1 MNFPA
6 IVERLTRL
14 DFPGP
19 TYIALTEVQML
30 ELRDVVN
37 RRVDVRKYVQ
47 GLRDDNLH
55 ITKMAGYDIVLK
67 DSPEDLRRQREG
79 WTAIFYP

>member
-19 TYIALTEVQML
+19 TYIALT
-30 ELRDVVN
+30 
-37 RRVDVRKYVQ
+37 
-47 GLRDDNLH
+47 
-55 ITKMAGYDIVLK
+55 YDIVLK